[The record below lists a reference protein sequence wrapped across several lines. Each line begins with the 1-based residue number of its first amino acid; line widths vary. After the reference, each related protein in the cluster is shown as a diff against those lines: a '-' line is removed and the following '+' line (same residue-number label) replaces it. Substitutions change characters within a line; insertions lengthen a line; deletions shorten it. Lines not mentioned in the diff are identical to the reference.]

1 MFVYYPLEVS
11 LIAFIFISFERF
23 FNKICYNFNI
33 FPKKKAYYKG
43 KEIDFCYK
51 KIIIL
56 NTIFFFEKLII
67 YYLNDNKKILF
78 NYIALDN

>member
-11 LIAFIFISFERF
+11 LIAFIFTSFERF
-23 FNKICYNFNI
+23 FNKICYNFSI

-56 NTIFFFEKLII
+56 NTNFFFFLGKLSI
-67 YYLNDNKKILF
+67 YYLSDNKKSYLI
-78 NYIALDN
+78 ISP